1 MKKTIKR
8 FVKNNTLLMFLYRL
22 FGNLSL
28 SIIKPF
34 LRTDDKLIL
43 FVSYGGRY
51 YNDSPKYMYE
61 YMKKDPRFADYKLV
75 WAFTDP
81 GSHADIENRITI
93 DSLTY
98 YKTALKARCWITNV
112 VIERGLDFSGIN
124 TFYFHT
130 THVTLPKYC
139 GYDSREPELTAVGF
153 KYHYDVSCAQSQYEK
168 ELQYSMFGLSES
180 QVIVCGYPKND
191 RIANC
196 TEEECRQLR
205 KRIGI
210 PYGKKAILYAPTF
223 RGCMDADAEVNID
236 FKLWQDELGDDYV
249 LLFRAHPVLVDKLDL
264 TSYAPFVIN
273 TTSYPDNVDLMIAA
287 DILVSDYSGIFFEF
301 GVQDKP
307 MYAFAYDYDEYI
319 KSRQLYVD
327 IKHEVPGGNLSE
339 KDLLKLIKS
348 GLTDEMKAK
357 LNAFRKKYIAEYGS
371 ATQKAVDVVY
381 ANIVE

>member
-1 MKKTIKR
+1 
-8 FVKNNTLLMFLYRL
+8 
-22 FGNLSL
+22 
-28 SIIKPF
+28 
-34 LRTDDKLIL
+34 
-43 FVSYGGRY
+43 
-51 YNDSPKYMYE
+51 
-61 YMKKDPRFADYKLV
+61 
-75 WAFTDP
+75 
-81 GSHADIENRITI
+81 
-93 DSLTY
+93 
-98 YKTALKARCWITNV
+98 
-112 VIERGLDFSGIN
+112 
-124 TFYFHT
+124 
-130 THVTLPKYC
+130 
-139 GYDSREPELTAVGF
+139 
-153 KYHYDVSCAQSQYEK
+153 
-168 ELQYSMFGLSES
+168 
-180 QVIVCGYPKND
+180 
-191 RIANC
+191 
-196 TEEECRQLR
+196 
-205 KRIGI
+205 
-210 PYGKKAILYAPTF
+210 
-223 RGCMDADAEVNID
+223 MDAAAEVNID
-236 FKLWQDELGDDYV
+236 FRLWQQELGDDYV

>member
-81 GSHADIENRITI
+81 GRHSDIENRITI
-93 DSLTY
+93 DSFKY

-112 VIERGLDFSGIN
+112 VVERGLDFKGIN

-139 GYDSREPELTAVGF
+139 GYDSQEPELTAVGF
-153 KYHYDVSCAQSQYEK
+153 RYHYDVSCAQSQYEK
-168 ELQYSMFGLSES
+168 ELQYSMFGLKES

-191 RIANC
+191 RIANSSAS
-196 TEEECRQLR
+196 EYYQLR
-205 KRIGI
+205 QRIGI
-210 PYGKKAILYAPTF
+210 PEGKKAILYAPTF
-223 RGCMDADAEVNID
+223 RGCMDAAAEVNID
-236 FKLWQDELGDDYV
+236 FRLWQQELGDDYV

-264 TSYAPFVIN
+264 TPYAPFVIN

-327 IKHEVPGGNLSE
+327 IKHEIPGGDLSE
-339 KDLLKLIKS
+339 KELVSLIKS

-357 LNAFRKKYIAEYGS
+357 LLAFRNKYIAEYGS
-371 ATQKAVDVVY
+371 ATPKAVDVIY
-381 ANIVE
+381 ENITR